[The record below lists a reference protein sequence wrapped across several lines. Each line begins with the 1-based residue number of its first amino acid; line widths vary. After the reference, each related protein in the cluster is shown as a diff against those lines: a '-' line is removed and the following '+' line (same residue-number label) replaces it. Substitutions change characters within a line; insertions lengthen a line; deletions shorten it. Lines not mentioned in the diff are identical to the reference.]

1 MKAMLIYDSL
11 YGNTEQIAQA
21 IADGLSG
28 GIGTSGSVEVTKVSD
43 AHPDQLV
50 KLPLL
55 LVGGPTHGSRPS
67 PAIHGFLNRIP
78 QNALLGVRIAAF
90 DTRTDPDKL
99 TGVTRVFAKILD
111 RFGYAAPKI
120 SSSLEIKG
128 GQVVKLPEGFVV
140 LGTEGPLQDGELERA
155 LDWGR
160 QIVSSK
166 DDL

>member
-1 MKAMLIYDSL
+1 MKAVVIYDSL
-11 YGNTEQIAQA
+11 YGNTEKIAHA

-28 GIGTSGSVEVTKVSD
+28 AMGASGSVEVTKVSE
-43 AHPDQLV
+43 AHPDQLAR
-50 KLPLL
+50 LPLL

-67 PAIHGFLNRIP
+67 PAIHDFLNRIP
-78 QNALLGVRIAAF
+78 QNALAGVQVAAF

-120 SSSLEIKG
+120 SSSLENKG
-128 GQVVKLPEGFVV
+128 GQVVTLPEGFIV
-140 LGTEGPLQDGELERA
+140 LGMEGPLLDGELARA

-160 QIVSSK
+160 QIGSRA
-166 DDL
+166 